1 MPARLPTERRAEM
14 NGDKLT
20 VLVVEPMK
28 APYVKRIA
36 DDLHTLQS
44 LVGGNIEAV
53 YPFSEPVA
61 LICNE
66 EGKML
71 DPPPNRFLRL
81 ENGEPYDIVCGTF
94 FLVGTEGDKFVSLTE
109 DSIKEY
115 QTLYNR
121 EMIVPWPK
129 KMQDRAEG
137 ER

>member
-1 MPARLPTERRAEM
+1 MSD
-14 NGDKLT
+14 DKLT

-71 DPPPNRFLRL
+71 DLSPNRFLRL

-94 FLVGTEGDKFVSLTE
+94 FLVGTDGDKFVSLTE
-109 DSIKEY
+109 D
-115 QTLYNR
+115 
-121 EMIVPWPK
+121 
-129 KMQDRAEG
+129 
-137 ER
+137 